1 MINCILPESW
11 NKSSWVT
18 TQCYNHTSPLRGL
31 CLPFNTNSVPL
42 WKKGQTFH
50 MSHPYLWCAL
60 QRSARS
66 IWVRSWTLIP
76 EQLHNVPA
84 HLVCLSLPAADSRS
98 AHYGSVK
105 TLTHSNIF
113 TEGLSSLSPKQADRQ
128 GEVEAPAGWSKK
140 GIMVSDDFH
149 WHSGPKPS
157 ILNLGGYLLLT
168 CSYTTADKI
177 DISHWRKRGS
187 HAFKRLHLFQKAAS
201 LNSH

>member
-1 MINCILPESW
+1 M
-11 NKSSWVT
+11 KT
-18 TQCYNHTSPLRGL
+18 FTR
-31 CLPFNTNSVPL
+31 L
-42 WKKGQTFH
+42 WQI
-50 MSHPYLWCAL
+50 YLSKELNADP
-60 QRSARS
+60 RSAPQCPSPSRLPLIANCWLEIS
-66 IWVRSWTLIP
+66 HFRLCYGSVMTLT
-76 EQLHNVPA
+76 HNNLSPRVS
-84 HLVCLSLPAADSRS
+84 LLSLPGR
-98 AHYGSVK
+98 
-105 TLTHSNIF
+105 
-113 TEGLSSLSPKQADRQ
+113 QA
-128 GEVEAPAGWSKK
+128 GEAPEGWSKK